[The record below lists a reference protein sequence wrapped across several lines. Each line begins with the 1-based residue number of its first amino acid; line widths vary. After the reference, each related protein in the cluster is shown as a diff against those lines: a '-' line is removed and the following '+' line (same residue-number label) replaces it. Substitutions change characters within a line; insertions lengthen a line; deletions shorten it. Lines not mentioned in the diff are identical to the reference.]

1 MTHRPSDEAKT
12 KRAASII
19 AWGSILAILGLATLP
34 AHARTVPGDQ
44 PPPPC
49 HPNPRAKQDMKTVAK
64 RGDIQNLPAALK
76 DQIGRA
82 SCRERVQTSARE
94 GTERKNT

>member
-19 AWGSILAILGLATLP
+19 AWVSIVGDRGSRDP
-34 AHARTVPGDQ
+34 SRARQVKADTMGIQ

-64 RGDIQNLPAALK
+64 RG
-76 DQIGRA
+76 
-82 SCRERVQTSARE
+82 
-94 GTERKNT
+94 